1 MLHLS
6 SWTATLPILVIGMV
20 GILLVM
26 GVLVLAVMLLNKLTH
41 RKRSRRGASWS
52 RQSLRFRRC
61 WRSSE
66 PGRNFLH

>member
-6 SWTATLPILVIGMV
+6 SWTATLRILVIGMV

-41 RKRSRRGASWS
+41 RD
-52 RQSLRFRRC
+52 
-61 WRSSE
+61 
-66 PGRNFLH
+66 

>member
-26 GVLVLAVMLLNKLTH
+26 GVLVLSHAAEQADPP
-41 RKRSRRGASWS
+41 G
-52 RQSLRFRRC
+52 LRPDP
-61 WRSSE
+61 S
-66 PGRNFLH
+66 HT